1 MFLLDSDL
9 CHFYARDNLPGRKRD
24 RNVICLWFRTTLQ
37 PCAHSGG
44 LWSLVPL
51 FPFQAQWASMPYASP
66 EGLHGCSLIC
76 VCNVSRLRQRHFKI
90 NENMFYLQVCT
101 LCTHR
106 NIQNQNRKYPSVK
119 MCTNTSKMRFLENL
133 KPLISLKRTRFVLK
147 IIIQKRIPKAFKK
160 VHWFPAERFRKDLS
174 RAKQGRC
181 CKLRFKHYCCT
192 CFVEICFPENQQ
204 RFLFFPLIL

>member
-1 MFLLDSDL
+1 M
-9 CHFYARDNLPGRKRD
+9 CFYSILTSAIFMHVTIYQVE
-24 RNVICLWFRTTLQ
+24 NVICLWFLTMLQ

-44 LWSLVPL
+44 LWSLVLL

-66 EGLHGCSLIC
+66 EGLHGCSLTC
-76 VCNVSRLRQRHFKI
+76 VCNISRLRQRHFKI

-147 IIIQKRIPKAFKK
+147 IIIQKEFPKPLKKFTGFQQKDSIRIYL
-160 VHWFPAERFRKDLS
+160 EQN
-174 RAKQGRC
+174 RAGVVNLGLNTTVALALLKSV
-181 CKLRFKHYCCT
+181 F
-192 CFVEICFPENQQ
+192 Q
-204 RFLFFPLIL
+204 RINKGFCFFP